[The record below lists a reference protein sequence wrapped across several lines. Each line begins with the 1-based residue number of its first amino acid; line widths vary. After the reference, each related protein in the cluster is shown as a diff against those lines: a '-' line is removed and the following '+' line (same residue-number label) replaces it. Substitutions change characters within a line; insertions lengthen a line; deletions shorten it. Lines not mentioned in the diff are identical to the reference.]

1 MWKLKDQEQDSDYYF
16 DDRALQTRGIAK
28 ALSPVE
34 IAQVVSMLQRFVR
47 ENDGGDYL
55 QVFEHSDGRKVWC
68 ICQLSKTMIESGEY
82 AGEDNYWTILL
93 PEEY

>member
-1 MWKLKDQEQDSDYYF
+1 MWKHKDQEQESDYYF
-16 DDRALQTRGIAK
+16 NGRALQTRGVAEV
-28 ALSPVE
+28 LSLVE

-68 ICQLSKTMIESGEY
+68 ICQLSRTMKESGDY
-82 AGEDNYWTILL
+82 SPEDDYWTILL

>member
-1 MWKLKDQEQDSDYYF
+1 MWKQKDQEQESDYF
-16 DDRALQTRGIAK
+16 FNGRALQTRGIAE

-34 IAQVVSMLQRFVR
+34 IAHIGSVLQRFVR
-47 ENDGGDYL
+47 ENNGADYL

-68 ICQLSKTMIESGEY
+68 ICQLSKSMIESGEY
-82 AGEDNYWTILL
+82 SDEDNYWTIML